1 MTREVIEII
10 TLKNGK
16 DVKIS
21 EWSGYKGD
29 MKRMID
35 VLNTHLETDDQGWCM
50 GKLKNCKDE
59 NSFYIPDG
67 KCTMGC
73 GCEKHHYHCSNCG
86 GITQVG

>member
-35 VLNTHLETDDQGWCM
+35 FLNTHLETDKQGWCAH
-50 GKLKNCKDE
+50 K
-59 NSFYIPDG
+59 
-67 KCTMGC
+67 
-73 GCEKHHYHCSNCG
+73 
-86 GITQVG
+86 